1 MTSYK
6 DISLNVTTD
15 SSFQLTKNNSIYS
28 YNTNQI
34 SFYNNIN
41 SLITKNP
48 LYTDTLETIKWNTY
62 YYKKY
67 KAENLLLYFIII
79 ACILIIVINILKNK
93 YTFLDD
99 ISYSVIMGIIL
110 AYSAIHIFYNLWN
123 IIYKDNLNFDENDY
137 MFNNMYKNGSPSSSN
152 PNSNADSDTGGSC
165 SKTTVTPSNV
175 SEEDIDNYLMNL

>member
-41 SLITKNP
+41 GLIKNP

-67 KAENLLLYFIII
+67 KAENLLLYFIIVV
-79 ACILIIVINILKNK
+79 CILFIVINILKNN
-93 YTFLDD
+93 YIFFDD
-99 ISYSVIMGIIL
+99 TSYSVIIGIIL

-123 IIYKDNLNFDENDY
+123 IMYKDNLNFDENDY
-137 MFNNMYKNGSPSSSN
+137 IFNNMRKDASTSN
-152 PNSNADSDTGGSC
+152 NDSDTDGC
-165 SKTTVTPSNV
+165 SKTTVSPSNV
-175 SEEDIDNYLMNL
+175 SSEDIDNYLMNM